1 MRLTSLTRET
11 KDFALDLGYHDVG
24 ITTAEPF
31 TWFAEELE
39 SRREAY
45 RWVIDG
51 RLRMIDSAT
60 PTNIMP
66 SAKSIIVV
74 VYDYAREGFPPELT
88 GKLGR
93 LYQSRSYIAPRN
105 RIHSARRQLF
115 KEFLEEKGMEVM
127 LGPNLNVPERMAAAR
142 AGVATFGRNNFA
154 YTKDAGSFIVIT
166 AFIVDAELE
175 YDEPTIEAPC
185 PQDCR
190 LCIDACPTG
199 ALEPFKLNPRRCVA
213 YNCFMSQDDYAPSTS
228 SRIEPEIREK
238 MGSWI
243 HGCDICQE
251 VCPRNQR
258 KLKANPPVN
267 AFLARIAA
275 RFDLHKV
282 LLLTDE
288 YYETVLRPVMY
299 NYIRGKK
306 YFQRNAAIALGNSGD
321 RSHVPYLAQALED
334 PEPLVRGYAAWALG
348 RLGGEEARAAIKKAL
363 NVETDESAKGE
374 MESALA
380 AGQPDRTRCA

>member
-1 MRLTSLTRET
+1 MSLTREI
-11 KDFALDLGYHDVG
+11 KNFALDLGYHYVG

-31 TWFAEELE
+31 AKAAEELE
-39 SRREAY
+39 SRQDAY

-51 RLRMIDSAT
+51 RLKMLDCAT
-60 PTNIMP
+60 PTDIWP

-74 VYDYAREGFPPELT
+74 AYDYAREGFPKELV

-93 LYQSRSYIAPRN
+93 LYQSRSYIAPKN
-105 RIHSARRQLF
+105 RIHGARRHLF
-115 KEFLEEKGMEVM
+115 KEFLESKGLEVM
-127 LGPNLNVPERMAAAR
+127 LTPKLTVPERMAAAR

-154 YTKDAGSFIVIT
+154 YTKDSGSFIVIT
-166 AFIVDAELE
+166 AFVVDAELE

-185 PQDCR
+185 PEGCR

-199 ALEPFKLNPRRCVA
+199 ALEPFKLNPRKCIA

-228 SRIEPEIREK
+228 SHIPPEIREK

-267 AFLARIAA
+267 EFLARIAA
-275 RFDLHKV
+275 EFDLRKI

-288 YYETVLRPVMY
+288 YYEAVLRPVMY
-299 NYIRGKK
+299 NYIREKK
-306 YFQRNAAIALGNSGD
+306 YFQRNAAIAMGNSGD
-321 RSHVPYLAQALED
+321 LSYAPHLVQALED
-334 PEPLVRGYAAWALG
+334 PEPLVRGYSAWALG
-348 RLGGEEARAAIKKAL
+348 RLGGDEACAAIEKAL
-363 NVETDESAKGE
+363 KVETDESAREE
-374 MESALA
+374 MEAALA
-380 AGQPDRTRCA
+380 A

>member
-1 MRLTSLTRET
+1 MSLTLEI

-31 TWFAEELE
+31 TWFAQEME

-74 VYDYAREGFPPELT
+74 VYDYARDGFPPELT

-105 RIHSARRQLF
+105 RIHGARRQLF
-115 KEFLEEKGMEVM
+115 KEFLEGKGMEVM
-127 LGPNLNVPERMAAAR
+127 LGPNINVPERMAAAR

-166 AFIVDAELE
+166 AFVVDAQLE

-185 PQDCR
+185 PENCR

-228 SRIEPEIREK
+228 SHIDPEIREK

-267 AFLARIAA
+267 EFLARIAA
-275 RFDLHKV
+275 RFDLRKV

-288 YYETVLRPVMY
+288 YYETALRPVMY

-348 RLGGEEARAAIKKAL
+348 RLGGAEAKAVVEKAL
-363 NVETDESAKGE
+363 SQEKDESAKGE
-374 MESALA
+374 MEAALA
-380 AGQPDRTRCA
+380 M